1 MSVSTW
7 SLQTHSDFSDLPDIQ
22 IVTNKYGYRFCYVTY
37 QASHVYTA
45 NNRHCEHT
53 HVLNK
58 PHEER
63 LFLLKKKKKV
73 YCGISSLGRTG
84 TIVLEKSICLDL
96 GVMYHLPRTLILAMF
111 TRNANLVP
119 F

>member
-63 LFLLKKKKKV
+63 LFLLKKKKKGLLWDFFPWKNWYNCVRKIHLFRFGSYVSFTQNLDSGDV
-73 YCGISSLGRTG
+73 Y
-84 TIVLEKSICLDL
+84 
-96 GVMYHLPRTLILAMF
+96 
-111 TRNANLVP
+111 
-119 F
+119 